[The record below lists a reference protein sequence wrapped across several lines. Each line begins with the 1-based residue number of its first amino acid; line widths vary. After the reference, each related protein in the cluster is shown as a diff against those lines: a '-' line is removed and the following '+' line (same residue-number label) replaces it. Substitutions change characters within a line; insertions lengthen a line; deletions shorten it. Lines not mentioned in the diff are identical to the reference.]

1 MTQQQS
7 NFIRKM
13 AKSSTPAVQSEVPA
27 VEIQTIPTI
36 EERVLALELIINE
49 LINRKPAARELTD
62 EQRLELN
69 RRSME
74 KKRQQSAVAK
84 GFDDW
89 EQMQAAKAAGFLL
102 GAPYKQWLAT
112 QQPTQE

>member
-1 MTQQQS
+1 
-7 NFIRKM
+7 M

-27 VEIQTIPTI
+27 VEVQTIPTI
-36 EERVLALELIINE
+36 EERVLAVELIVNE

-74 KKRQQSAVAK
+74 KKRQQAAVAK
-84 GFDDW
+84 GFDD
-89 EQMQAAKAAGFLL
+89 
-102 GAPYKQWLAT
+102 
-112 QQPTQE
+112 